1 MDPERTDIDLSSFA
15 DLDRLVHEPG
25 RLLVMACLSVVE
37 QADYLYVLK
46 QTGLTQGNLS
56 SHLAKLESS
65 GYITVQKT
73 FQGKVPRTQLAMTE
87 TGREAFQ
94 KYRRQILK
102 ALSDLPVPKG

>member
-1 MDPERTDIDLSSFA
+1 MSNDPPGPDLSSLA

-65 GYITVQKT
+65 GYITMQKT
-73 FQGKVPRTQLAMTE
+73 FQGKVPRTVLRMTK
-87 TGREAFQ
+87 TGREAFL
-94 KYRRQILK
+94 KYRAQILK
-102 ALSDLPVPKG
+102 ALSDPQLPNL

>member
-1 MDPERTDIDLSSFA
+1 MGNDRTSLDLSPLA

-56 SHLAKLESS
+56 SHLSKLESS
-65 GYITVQKT
+65 GYITVKKT
-73 FQGKVPRTQLAMTE
+73 FQGKVPRTVLAMTE

-94 KYRRQILK
+94 KYRLQILN
-102 ALSDLPVPKG
+102 ALSDLPVPRG

>member
-1 MDPERTDIDLSSFA
+1 MGNDRTGLDLSPLA

-56 SHLAKLESS
+56 SHLAKLESG
-65 GYITVQKT
+65 GYITVKKT
-73 FQGKVPRTQLAMTE
+73 FHGKVPRTVLSMTE

-94 KYRRQILK
+94 KYRLQILN
-102 ALSDLPVPKG
+102 ALSDLPLPKG